1 MSRPSER
8 PRFQQLQYA
17 FAAHLRDPQHQPVP
31 AQIEERRMKIYR
43 ELFYNNVEGFL
54 ASGFPVLRSLMDAV
68 HWHVMVRDFF
78 SRHQCHTPYFL
89 EISQEFLAYLQ
100 EERGV
105 HADDFPFLLELAHY
119 EWLELAMDV
128 DADSLPATGFDPEG
142 DLLQGRPL
150 LSPLVNVACYEYPV
164 HRISRDFIP
173 RSPPEQPTYL
183 IIYRNREDQVRFM
196 EINAVT
202 ARMLVLLQE
211 QPDATGCK
219 VIDQIQQELQHPD
232 PGQVVEGGLQALR
245 HLRDAGIVLGTELK
259 PG

>member
-1 MSRPSER
+1 MSSLSER

-43 ELFYNNVEGFL
+43 DLFYNNVEGFL
-54 ASGFPVLRSLMDAV
+54 ASGFPVLRSLMNATD
-68 HWHVMVRDFF
+68 WHAIVRDFF

-100 EERGV
+100 QERGTQTN
-105 HADDFPFLLELAHY
+105 DFPFLLELAHY

-128 DADSLPATGFDPEG
+128 DADSLPTTGFDPDG

-164 HRISRDFIP
+164 HRICRDFVP
-173 RSPPEQPTYL
+173 QTPPELPTYL
-183 IIYRNREDQVRFM
+183 IIYRNHEDQVRFM

-211 QPDATGCK
+211 QPGATGRN
-219 VIDQIQQELQHPD
+219 VIDQIQQELQHPNPD
-232 PGQVVEGGLQALR
+232 QVADGGLQALR
-245 HLRDAGIVLGTELK
+245 HLREAGIVLGTGLK